1 MLFTPE
7 WIRKARAAPE
17 AIIGAPDSPEHTL
30 FAHKERSGHYTLCLD
45 GRRHSLPRISIRE
58 LIAKTEGIQ
67 LSEVGRMKAGLLKFE
82 YGVSKEDL
90 DRDISYLGE
99 SHDLVSCWLP
109 LRPPEGSAYRLVRR
123 VMDKISKEEDGVER
137 LGGIRLVSP
146 EWAGSDYW
154 AAEAEDTLSLK
165 CLQQTLLCLGHKTAV
180 VLAS

>member
-1 MLFTPE
+1 MLFTPD
-7 WIRKARAAPE
+7 WVKKARAAPE
-17 AIIGAPDSPEHTL
+17 IIIGAPDYPEHTL
-30 FAHKERSGHYTLCLD
+30 FAHKEPAGHYTLCLD

-82 YGVSKEDL
+82 YGVRKEDL
-90 DRDISYLGE
+90 ERDISYLGE

-109 LRPPEGSAYRLVRR
+109 LRSPEGSAYRLVKRM
-123 VMDKISKEEDGVER
+123 MDKISKEEDEAER

-165 CLQQTLLCLGHKTAV
+165 CLQQTLLCLGQKTAV
-180 VLAS
+180 VLTS